1 MEGGKAL
8 SNDFFVVTIVIF
20 NVLVIIFI
28 IIIIYVAV
36 VILYST
42 NVSDSEP
49 MAIVTF
55 KIRFD
60 YLGHFS
66 HW

>member
-20 NVLVIIFI
+20 NVLVIIFV
-28 IIIIYVAV
+28 IIIYVAV